1 MTTIS
6 SLGVGSGIDI
16 ESLVTK
22 LMAVEKLP
30 LTALNTKEAS
40 YNTKISALGSL
51 KSAISALQDA
61 AEDLTP
67 GIGETAQQNL
77 ATYSATLDNTTVG
90 SATVDSSASS
100 SVGDYTLKVLQTAR
114 SDRLTFD
121 AVTSLTAGTMTIE
134 VGTESFSV
142 TITSGMTL
150 SGLRDAINSA
160 DGGATATII
169 GGTQL
174 VLTSGTSGA
183 DGLLSV
189 TSTDFNWDSGTS
201 TGSGITQPADAK
213 GRDAQIEVNGIL
225 LTSSSNTFADAIDG
239 VTITLKSSA
248 VANTTTSL
256 SVAADTSTK
265 TTENVTAFV
274 DAYNSFVALVKQYG
288 YYNATTKTA
297 GTLQGDYTL
306 RTAQNKL
313 YSLITSTPTG
323 VTGSI
328 TSLSNL
334 GISVQ
339 SDGTLAVDSTKLGN
353 AVSSNFTDVSNFL
366 AALGE
371 AADSLSD
378 DLTNSDG
385 LITTATNTLNS
396 NISDIEDRRERLEYR
411 LTLIEAR
418 YRAQFTALDTLIAS
432 MTATSD
438 YLTQQL
444 ESLSSFTSSKK

>member
-150 SGLRDAINSA
+150 SGLRDAINGA